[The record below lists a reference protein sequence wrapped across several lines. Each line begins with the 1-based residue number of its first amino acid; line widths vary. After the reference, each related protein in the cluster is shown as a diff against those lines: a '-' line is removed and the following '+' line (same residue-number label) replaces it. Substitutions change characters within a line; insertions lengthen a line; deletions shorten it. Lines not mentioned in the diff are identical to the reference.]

1 MTPSPVRDTIVGL
14 FVFTA
19 LAAVAYLS
27 ANLGGVSYGGPA
39 KMELIATFDEVGGLT
54 SRSQV
59 VIGGVKIGEVKGIT
73 LDDDYRA
80 KVVLLVDAEMEIPD
94 DSSASILTAGVLGNQ
109 YLGIEPG
116 GSDVMLKPGG
126 EIPFTQSAIVL
137 ERLIGKLVQSL
148 GGSSE

>member
-14 FVFTA
+14 FVFVA

-27 ANLGGVSYGGPA
+27 ANLGGVSYGGPV

-59 VIGGVKIGEVKGIT
+59 VIGGVKIGEVKAIT
-73 LDDDYRA
+73 LDADYRA

-116 GSDVMLKPGG
+116 GSDVMLKFGD
-126 EIPFTQSAIVL
+126 EIPFTQSALVL

>member
-14 FVFTA
+14 FVFVA

-27 ANLGGVSYGGPA
+27 ANLGGVSYGGPV

-59 VIGGVKIGEVKGIT
+59 VIGGVKIGEVKAIT
-73 LDDDYRA
+73 LDADYRA

-116 GSDVMLKPGG
+116 GSDVMLKSGE
-126 EIPFTQSAIVL
+126 EIPFTQSALVL

>member
-1 MTPSPVRDTIVGL
+1 MTPSPVRDMIVGL
-14 FVFTA
+14 FVFAA

-27 ANLGGVSYGGPA
+27 ANLGGVSYGGPP

-59 VIGGVKIGEVKGIT
+59 VIGGVKIGEVKAIT
-73 LDDDYRA
+73 LDADYRA

-116 GSDVMLKPGG
+116 GSDVMLKSGE
-126 EIPFTQSAIVL
+126 EIPFTQSALVL